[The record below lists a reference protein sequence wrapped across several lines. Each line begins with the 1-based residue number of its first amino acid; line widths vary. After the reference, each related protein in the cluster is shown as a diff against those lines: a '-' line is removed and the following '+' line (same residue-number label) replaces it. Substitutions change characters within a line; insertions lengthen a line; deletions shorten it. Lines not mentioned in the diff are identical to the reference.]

1 MLGWNEDIKK
11 QLGACGEQVFI
22 GHNVLFVNPAEVF
35 LGDRVRIDPFTFVTT
50 RLVTGNNVQITAY
63 SMLGG
68 GQEHTITLGDWS
80 FVGYGSKLF
89 AASEDYSG
97 WDGPVNEFW
106 GSNKIYKGDIT
117 FSDFA
122 GVASDVI
129 VFPGVTLPE
138 GCLIGAKSLVHTNA
152 AKGLKS
158 WKVYWGNPLKITKD
172 RYKERVLEC
181 FNDPDWL
188 KDHG

>member
-1 MLGWNEDIKK
+1 MIEWNEEIKK

-68 GQEHTITLGDWS
+68 GQDHTITLGDWT

-89 AASEDYSG
+89 CASEDYSG
-97 WDGPVNEFW
+97 EHGPVNEFW
-106 GSNKIYKGDIT
+106 GSNKIYRGDIK
-117 FSDFA
+117 FSDYS
-122 GVASDVI
+122 GVASDVV
-129 VFPGVTLPE
+129 VFPKVTLPT
-138 GCLIGAKSLVHTNA
+138 GCLIGAKSLVHTDFMIH
-152 AKGLKS
+152 S
-158 WKVYWGNPLKITKD
+158 WSVWWGNPLV
-172 RYKERVLEC
+172 RYKTRSEVTVRRLC
-181 FNDPDWL
+181 KDPEWL